1 MVISFSNIWNKFL
14 GVKEITIDKI
24 IKGMDKTPKRISFG
38 TTHKNACRRVSFD
51 GNEAVGAIFVPF
63 ENSLKEFLKTDTGLE
78 IIKTKKGSYWCPAN
92 TEDEFIRL
100 KDFVE
105 KYKRIVFLRDNLE
118 SSIALSMNRD
128 DDDRTEI
135 GELEYQAK
143 YNDSEKATLELVELV
158 LKFINST
165 NVYNGCTFVCA
176 VPPSKR
182 GEENLPAKIA
192 KGICSGIKDK
202 INISNDVQWKKNK
215 PSLKELKVNEKLATL
230 EQVGLDINVEDI
242 EGKNMILID
251 DLYQSGSTMQFVAMK
266 LKEAGASKVYGI
278 SLVKSR
284 RNTDNL

>member
-1 MVISFSNIWNKFL
+1 MLNEWL

-24 IKGMDKTPKRISFG
+24 IEGMEKTPKRISFG

-51 GNEAVGAIFVPF
+51 GNAAVGAIFVPF
-63 ENSLKEFLKTDTGLE
+63 ENSLKEFLETDTGLE
-78 IIKTKKGSYWCPAN
+78 IRMTKKGSYWCPAN
-92 TEDEFIRL
+92 TEDEFISL
-100 KDFVE
+100 ECFVE

-118 SSIALSMNRD
+118 SSIALSMNID

-158 LKFINST
+158 LNFINST
-165 NVYNGCTFVCA
+165 
-176 VPPSKR
+176 
-182 GEENLPAKIA
+182 
-192 KGICSGIKDK
+192 
-202 INISNDVQWKKNK
+202 NISNDVQWKIDK

-284 RNTDNL
+284 RDTDNL